1 MTTPLSGDRT
11 GVMRPYPLEQ
21 AGEGRMPELTKDA
34 TSRRIQTPSWDIH
47 YNEAGEGFPVVLV
60 HGGGPGASGWSNY
73 NPNIPYLSRYF
84 RVLAVDLPGW
94 GASQPVTYED
104 RDNSGALAEFLE
116 TLGIEKAAVVGNS
129 MGGSS
134 VIRLAYERP
143 DLVSHLITMGS
154 PSGMPGLFEAAGLS
168 EGVKVLERAYFE
180 PTFENIRALTNVMT
194 FDVSNVTDELIEERL
209 QNTLSQRAHVDNWIG
224 GHGKGPM
231 VRLDQQRIPTIS
243 APALLMHGR
252 DDRVTSFAHAIRL
265 AGVIQNSRA
274 LIVNRCGHWL
284 QLEHAKEFNS
294 MVQRFIEDNPVD

>member
-1 MTTPLSGDRT
+1 MSG
-11 GVMRPYPLEQ
+11 
-21 AGEGRMPELTKDA
+21 LTREN
-34 TSRRIQTPSWDIH
+34 TSARIKTAHWDIH
-47 YNEAGEGFPVVLV
+47 YNEAGQGFPVVLV

-73 NPNIPYLSRYF
+73 KPNIPYLSEHF

-94 GASQPVTYED
+94 GESKPVAYEN

-116 TLGIEKAAVVGNS
+116 ALGIDNAAVVGNS
-129 MGGSS
+129 MGGAS

-154 PSGMPGLFEAAGLS
+154 PSGMPGLFEPAGLS

-180 PTFENIRALTNVMT
+180 PNHETIRALTNVMT
-194 FDVSNVTDELIEERL
+194 FDTSNVTDELIEERL

-231 VRLDQQRIPTIS
+231 VRLDQAKIPTIT
-243 APALLMHGR
+243 APTLLMHGR
-252 DDRVTSFAHAIRL
+252 DDRVTNFAHAIRL
-265 AGVIQNSRA
+265 AGVIRDSRA

-284 QLEHAKEFNS
+284 QLEHADEFNS
-294 MVQRFIEDNPVD
+294 MVHRFVEVNPVA